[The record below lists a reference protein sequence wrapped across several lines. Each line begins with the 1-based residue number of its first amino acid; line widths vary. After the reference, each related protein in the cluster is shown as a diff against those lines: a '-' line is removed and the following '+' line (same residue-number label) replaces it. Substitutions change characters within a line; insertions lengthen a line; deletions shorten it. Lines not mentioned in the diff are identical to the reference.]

1 MDKFVITGVGVA
13 SILVGYK
20 VAIYATAYYKLNK
33 EKKQKIVDLNKYSE
47 WKERLDKEKED

>member
-1 MDKFVITGVGVA
+1 MDKLVITGVGVA
-13 SILVGYK
+13 SVLVGYK

-33 EKKQKIVDLNKYSE
+33 EKRQKVVDLNKYSE

>member
-1 MDKFVITGVGVA
+1 MDKLMITGVSVA